1 MKITFNYGDTAID
14 LSDYNAVDVGCEVF
28 PSSFDYDI
36 TTWKPIEGREV
47 VILTDHGLELAKG
60 QQGEMYLEDDKY
72 SGCIRQ
78 IAYAGSTQN
87 DLGSFAHTFIGKA
100 A

>member
-1 MKITFNYGDTAID
+1 MKITFNYGDTVID
-14 LSDYNAVDVGCEVF
+14 LSDYNAVDMGCELV
-28 PSSFDYDI
+28 PCSFDYDI
-36 TTWKPIEGREV
+36 TTWKPTEGREA
-47 VILTDHGLELAKG
+47 VILTDHGVELAKG
-60 QQGEMYLEDDKY
+60 QQGDMYLGDGKY

-87 DLGSFAHTFIGKA
+87 DLGSFAHKFIGKA